1 MLPFLQFLFALWP
14 MIFVLGTAL
23 AAGARNQRG
32 ETARRALGWTAA
44 LWLVWAAL
52 GGVLLVQGKTLPG
65 FFPNPWNLVLFFTA
79 GAGLVGLL
87 ALLTA
92 IDQRRQDRLLADAR
106 ALSDLRV
113 MSPSAFEEL
122 VAAVYREMGYQA
134 QRVGK
139 TGDHGVDLVV
149 HHPRGQ
155 KVIVQCKRYRGTVG
169 EPMVRDLYG
178 VMHHEKADRAVLV
191 TTGGFTAQS
200 REWVRGKPIQL
211 ISGEELLRTVQR
223 IRKARQRKKL
233 FSA

>member
-1 MLPFLQFLFALWP
+1 MLPFFQFLFALWP
-14 MIFVLGTAL
+14 LIFVLGTAL
-23 AAGARNQRG
+23 AAGARDNRG
-32 ETARRALGWTAA
+32 ETARRALAWTAG
-44 LWLVWAAL
+44 LWVVWAGL
-52 GGVLLVQGKTLPG
+52 GGLLLLQGKSLPG
-65 FFPNPWNLVLFFTA
+65 FFPSPWNLVLFFVA
-79 GAGLVGLL
+79 GAGLVVLL
-87 ALLTA
+87 ALITVLE
-92 IDQRRQDRLLADAR
+92 QRRQDRMLADAR

-122 VAAVYREMGYQA
+122 VAAVYRELGYRA

-149 HHPRGQ
+149 YHPRGQ
-155 KVIVQCKRYRGTVG
+155 KIIVQCKRYRGTVG

-223 IRKARQRKKL
+223 IRQARRRKNI
-233 FSA
+233 FTV